1 MPPIRIVAAGDA
13 ALLVSLPQVIDAS
26 LNAWCVAFA
35 EAVAE
40 RYGAGVRDAV
50 VGYASVT
57 VYFDPVLVDPEWL
70 ERELQDL
77 AARLPATAVRSGA
90 VIDVPVLYGGE
101 MGPDIA
107 DVAAFGGCAVD
118 DVVAWHAAVTYR
130 VYLVGFVPGFAY
142 LATVDP
148 RIAAPRRATPR
159 LAMPIGAVAI
169 AGGQTGIYPDTTPG
183 GWNIIGR
190 TPLLPFDPERES
202 PSLFKPGD
210 QVRFQP
216 ITEAEFAAFPARG
229 SR

>member
-1 MPPIRIVAAGDA
+1 MPPIRIAAAGDA
-13 ALLVSLPQVIDAS
+13 ALLVTVPQVIDPN

-35 EAVAE
+35 DEIAG
-40 RYGAGVRDAV
+40 RYGTAVRDAV

-57 VYFDPVLVDPEWL
+57 VYFDPLLVDPEWL

-77 AARLPATAVRSGA
+77 AAAMPDVAPRSGA
-90 VIDVPVLYGGE
+90 VIEVPVLYGGA
-101 MGPDIA
+101 MGPDIE
-107 DVAAFGGCAVD
+107 DVARFGGCAVA

-159 LAMPIGAVAI
+159 VTVPLGSVAV
-169 AGGQTGIYPDTTPG
+169 AGGQTGIYPDATPG

-190 TPLLPFDPERES
+190 TPLLPFDPARAT

-210 QVRFQP
+210 QVRFRP
-216 ITEAEFAAFPARG
+216 IDDAQFAALLPADGR
-229 SR
+229 